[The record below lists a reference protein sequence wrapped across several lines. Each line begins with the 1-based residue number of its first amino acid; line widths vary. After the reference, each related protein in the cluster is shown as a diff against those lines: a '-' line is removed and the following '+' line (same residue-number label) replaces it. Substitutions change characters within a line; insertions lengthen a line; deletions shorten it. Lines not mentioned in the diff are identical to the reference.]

1 MRYKT
6 NSGSHSIYCLQFHY
20 ISCVKY
26 RHKVIV
32 NKIAKRL
39 KEINNSVAKKF
50 GIEIIEQKVLPNHIH
65 ILFESKP
72 QIQLSKFVNSLKA
85 VSGRLLF
92 REFPQVK
99 KGISSK
105 NHFWSPSY
113 FLASTG
119 QVTLDILKKYVENQN
134 AKNL

>member
-1 MRYKT
+1 MKYKT

-20 ISCVKY
+20 IACVKY
-26 RHKVIV
+26 RHKVMID
-32 NKIAKRL
+32 KIPNRL

-50 GIEIIEQKVLPNHIH
+50 GIKILEQEVIPDHIH

-72 QIQLSKFVNSLKA
+72 QIQLSKFINSLKA

-92 REFPQVK
+92 REFPELK
-99 KGISSK
+99 KYLWE

-119 QVTLDILKKYVENQN
+119 QVTLDTLKKYVENQN

>member
-1 MRYKT
+1 MKYKT
-6 NSGSHSIYCLQFHY
+6 NSGSHSVYSLQFHY
-20 ISCVKY
+20 VACVKY

-39 KEINNSVAKKF
+39 KEISNSVAKKF
-50 GIEIIEQKVLPNHIH
+50 GIKIIEHEVMPDYIH

-92 REFPQVK
+92 REFPELK
-99 KGISSK
+99 SISARTIFGVHLIS
-105 NHFWSPSY
+105 
-113 FLASTG
+113 
-119 QVTLDILKKYVENQN
+119 
-134 AKNL
+134 

>member
-1 MRYKT
+1 MKYKT
-6 NSGSHSIYCLQFHY
+6 NSGSHSVYSLQFHY
-20 ISCVKY
+20 VACVKY

-39 KEINNSVAKKF
+39 KEISNSVAKKF
-50 GIEIIEQKVLPNHIH
+50 GIKIIEHEVMPDYIH

-92 REFPQVK
+92 REFPELK
-99 KGISSK
+99 KYLCK

-119 QVTLDILKKYVENQN
+119 QVTLDVLKKYVENQN